1 MWRNKVSQTLAF
13 ERSLTRMILD
23 CPDIM
28 SVFSFCDMG
37 NFATGRPPRNI
48 DGIWSTRFKINIH
61 FIKRIFCDD
70 PWLSARWIFGNIWQ
84 YLALNSMGAD
94 VFALTRFWRTACFIC
109 CPNVSEK
116 KQVLIANFLIS
127 TFVHSYLLI
136 TFESLYSTKF
146 LSSFLFLTLVF
157 ILRDFLLR
165 SYQLLSLISRRV
177 SC

>member
-28 SVFSFCDMG
+28 SVFSFCDTG

-61 FIKRIFCDD
+61 FIKRTFCDD
-70 PWLSARWIFGNIWQ
+70 PWLSARWIFGNIWLLVPWVQ
-84 YLALNSMGAD
+84 TFSPSRVSD
-94 VFALTRFWRTACFIC
+94 VRHVLFAVRMF
-109 CPNVSEK
+109 PKK

-136 TFESLYSTKF
+136 TFESLYSMKF